1 MMGEITVFKKQNDED
16 MKNVEN
22 AEIAQ
27 KQSKKST
34 KGTTKYQILKG
45 YLMITSITILVVVV
59 LFAFQALIYGRY
71 KVVSE
76 SYTSQN
82 VSKDMVSAHYDW
94 VLKLT
99 NSLHTGERFEGSLDP
114 NTCSFGTWLAE
125 NETKI
130 TDDEIEGRIKL
141 IKEVHSEIHAFA
153 SDVNTLNEEQRLEK
167 YDEFITVYEP
177 KINTLIDNL
186 KGISNRYTVI
196 AQDAADALSMLLVI
210 SIVCILVLTAIAI
223 IISAY
228 LANSTSTKISAPMTS
243 IAAWSKELSEGA
255 DTLDFNFDYGD
266 IDENNEIAIMID
278 SFKQLA
284 NSIQENVRV
293 VKRVA
298 DGDMTVFVDIR
309 SSKDTLGKNLY
320 RMVQSNDAL
329 FSEILKVAHKVA
341 EGSTYIANVSHQ
353 LAESAH
359 VQAQTV
365 NELSSSINNAADL
378 ISKSSEHMAEASSIS
393 DIIKTNAQESNEKMN
408 VLAGSVEEMKV
419 ASQKVS
425 QVIKTIDDIAFQTS
439 IRALNASVEAAR
451 AGEAGKGFAVVANE
465 VRQLALKSTV
475 AADESKTLIQN
486 TIDKAV
492 MGSKVSV
499 EALAMFETI
508 VEEINNITSIIQEES
523 HSSTTQLECI
533 EDIRANIS
541 GIMRETS
548 NNVDISKNSANS
560 SKEMQK
566 NADLL
571 KAEMEKFNL
580 RKRQPG
586 KPYIPPEKQGDYEFI
601 KKAEEN
607 YRHTQETGQF
617 NYDYDN

>member
-320 RMVQSNDAL
+320 RMVQSNDVL

-425 QVIKTIDDIAFQTS
+425 QVI
-439 IRALNASVEAAR
+439 R
-451 AGEAGKGFAVVANE
+451 
-465 VRQLALKSTV
+465 
-475 AADESKTLIQN
+475 
-486 TIDKAV
+486 
-492 MGSKVSV
+492 
-499 EALAMFETI
+499 
-508 VEEINNITSIIQEES
+508 
-523 HSSTTQLECI
+523 
-533 EDIRANIS
+533 
-541 GIMRETS
+541 
-548 NNVDISKNSANS
+548 
-560 SKEMQK
+560 
-566 NADLL
+566 
-571 KAEMEKFNL
+571 
-580 RKRQPG
+580 
-586 KPYIPPEKQGDYEFI
+586 
-601 KKAEEN
+601 
-607 YRHTQETGQF
+607 
-617 NYDYDN
+617 

>member
-243 IAAWSKELSEGA
+243 IAALSKELSEGA

-378 ISKSSEHMAEASSIS
+378 ISKSSEHMAEASYIS

-439 IRALNASVEAAR
+439 ILALNASVEAAR
-451 AGEAGKGFAVVANE
+451 AGEAGKGFAVVAAQVGE
-465 VRQLALKSTV
+465 LAARSAQAARQTSELITNSIHAVEQGMLITEKTAKEFASVVTEIEEASHSVKEITSMVKQNVDTV
-475 AADESKTLIQN
+475 SHAVEKLDVISDVVEKNVEISNNSKAVSERMADESGKLLEL
-486 TIDKAV
+486 
-492 MGSKVSV
+492 V
-499 EALAMFETI
+499 E
-508 VEEINNITSIIQEES
+508 
-523 HSSTTQLECI
+523 
-533 EDIRANIS
+533 
-541 GIMRETS
+541 
-548 NNVDISKNSANS
+548 
-560 SKEMQK
+560 
-566 NADLL
+566 
-571 KAEMEKFNL
+571 
-580 RKRQPG
+580 
-586 KPYIPPEKQGDYEFI
+586 
-601 KKAEEN
+601 
-607 YRHTQETGQF
+607 
-617 NYDYDN
+617 